1 MMLLR
6 NWSHKLNKERKS
18 QTQFRICRSTES
30 NKMAKGFIRETGT
43 VIVKIKKDVQDGGI
57 I

>member
-1 MMLLR
+1 MMLLI

-18 QTQFRICRSTES
+18 QTQFWVCRSTET
-30 NKMAKGFIRETGT
+30 NKMAKGFIQESET
-43 VIVKIKKDVQDGGI
+43 VIAKIKKDVQDGGI